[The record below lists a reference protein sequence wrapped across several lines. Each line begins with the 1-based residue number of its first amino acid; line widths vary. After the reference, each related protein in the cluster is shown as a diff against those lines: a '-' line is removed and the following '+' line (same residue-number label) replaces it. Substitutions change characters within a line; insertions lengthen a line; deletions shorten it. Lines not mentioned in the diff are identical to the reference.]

1 MDETKNGQALQPQ
14 QPEAA
19 PDLAPVQNVYTP
31 SIWNDKKMLESAV
44 KAAKVMAASDIV
56 PEQTY
61 RGKPENCLIAIDMAN
76 RLGLS
81 PLTVMQNLYIVKGKP
96 GWSGQFCIAAINSSG
111 RFSPLEF
118 VTSEDGSCYAK
129 ATNLQ
134 TGRVCCGTVV
144 TWDMVKAEGWLSKN
158 GSKWATMPAQMFM
171 YRAAAFFARVYCP
184 EVLFGLQTADEIRDT
199 NGYEDEAPKKVTVIS
214 LEDA

>member
-14 QPEAA
+14 QPDPALY
-19 PDLAPVQNVYTP
+19 LAPMQNVYTP
-31 SIWNDKKMLESAV
+31 SIWNDKMMLDAAV

-111 RFSPLEF
+111 RFTPLEF
-118 VTSEDGSCYAK
+118 VTAEDGSCYAK

-184 EVLFGLQTADEIRDT
+184 EVLFGLQTADEIRDVS
-199 NGYEDEAPKKVTVIS
+199 GYEDEAPKKVTVIS
-214 LEDA
+214 LED